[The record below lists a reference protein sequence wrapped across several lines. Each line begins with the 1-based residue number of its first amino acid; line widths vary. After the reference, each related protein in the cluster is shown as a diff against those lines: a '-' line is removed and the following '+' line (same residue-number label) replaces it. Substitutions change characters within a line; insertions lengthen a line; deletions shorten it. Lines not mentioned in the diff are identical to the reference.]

1 MHGQTAT
8 VTQTTVATNFAQTLD
23 VHSSLTAQVAFDDIV
38 MLDSIAEQC
47 LLVLGQVLN
56 AGIGVDTGLGQN
68 LSSAGRSDAIDI
80 GQSNFDP
87 LVAGKINTRNTCHFL
102 SAPPI
107 SLVSACAW
115 GFRKLP

>member
-1 MHGQTAT
+1 MLNGLAELGLLFVGQI
-8 VTQTTVATNFAQTLD
+8 LD
-23 VHSSLTAQVAFDDIV
+23 
-38 MLDSIAEQC
+38 
-47 LLVLGQVLN
+47 
-56 AGIGVDTGLGQN
+56 AGIGVDTGGLQN
-68 LSSAGRSDAIDI
+68 FRCTGRSDTVDI

-87 LVAGKINTRNTCHFL
+87 LFAGKINTRNSCHKF